1 MKELSLRQIVSSDN
15 WIITEVKQG
24 YDKQVRISA
33 KTRFYRQGEQN
44 SFCEWYSFSYANR
57 LYRENYIKSLEKT
70 NKKGQM
76 SS

>member
-57 LYRENYIKSLEKT
+57 LYRENYGKNIEITKY
-70 NKKGQM
+70 
-76 SS
+76 